1 MAEIRA
7 TAGTA
12 VRFGLA
18 GAVNTLVTGAL
29 LSWLA
34 RVIDPSLAYALIFAL
49 GIALST
55 VLAGTFVFRTRLSR
69 RHVVSY
75 VALYVTVFL
84 VGLVTL
90 RTAIM
95 LGMPH
100 GASGLV
106 VLVTAPLTFI
116 GARLVFRRPDAG
128 IQAKRAE
135 EPGSDTEKGLR

>member
-18 GAVNTLVTGAL
+18 GAANTLVTGVL
-29 LSWLA
+29 LSLLA
-34 RVIDPSLAYALIFAL
+34 RVINPSLAYALVFAL

-69 RHVVSY
+69 RQVVSY
-75 VALYVTVFL
+75 VALYLAVFL
-84 VGLVTL
+84 VGLVAL

-95 LGMPH
+95 LGMPR

-116 GARLVFRRPDAG
+116 GARLVLRRPDAG
-128 IQAKRAE
+128 TESELAE
-135 EPGSDTEKGLR
+135 EPQSDTEKGLR

>member
-18 GAVNTLVTGAL
+18 GAANTLVTGVL
-29 LSWLA
+29 LSLLA
-34 RVIDPSLAYALIFAL
+34 RVINPSLAYALVFAL

-69 RHVVSY
+69 RQVVSY
-75 VALYVTVFL
+75 VALYLAVFL
-84 VGLVTL
+84 VGLVAL

-95 LGMPH
+95 LGMPR

-116 GARLVFRRPDAG
+116 GARLVLRRPDAG
-128 IQAKRAE
+128 TEAELAE
-135 EPGSDTEKGLR
+135 EPQSDTEKGLR

>member
-18 GAVNTLVTGAL
+18 GGANTLVTGAL
-29 LSWLA
+29 LSLLA
-34 RVIDPSLAYALIFAL
+34 RVINPSLAYTLIFAL
-49 GIALST
+49 GVVLST
-55 VLAGTFVFRTRLSR
+55 VLAGTFVFQTRLSR
-69 RHVVSY
+69 RHILSY

-84 VGLVTL
+84 GGLVAL

-128 IQAKRAE
+128 IQAKPTAE
-135 EPGSDTEKGLR
+135 PDSDTEKGLR